1 MIEFRCRNYH
11 KQDRTPIVSDLDI
24 MDYTETVIADY
35 KQSLLKEPGA
45 INPEHFLES
54 YLGAAL
60 DYQDIYYEEDAN
72 AIAGATVFNDEKVLV
87 FDRDNMCVRAIDVE
101 ANTIIIDNS
110 TMEEGKEGYSLFT
123 HLHEGGHLCI
133 HPCVYRRMPGQLS
146 LFGME
151 DDREHVV
158 KCKRSFLEKKKGRLV
173 TQEDFR
179 EHQANVFAATA
190 AMPRQTFI
198 PTAQEYIR
206 KVGIGDKRGM
216 IVLPDEFDWAY
227 EIGKDD
233 VICPLTDIFGA
244 SKSATE
250 IHMKRLGLIVTETQ
264 YMDQYRQV
272 SVVF

>member
-11 KQDRTPIVSDLDI
+11 KKDRTPIISDLAI
-24 MDYTETVIADY
+24 MDYTEALIGDY
-35 KQSLLKEPGA
+35 KKSLLREPGA

-54 YLGAAL
+54 YLGATL
-60 DYQDIYYEEDAN
+60 DYQDIYYKEDEG

-87 FDRDNMCVRAIDVE
+87 FDKENMCIRPIDVE

-110 TMEEGKEGYSLFT
+110 TMEEGKEGFALFT
-123 HLHEGGHLCI
+123 QLHEGGHFCI

-146 LFGME
+146 LFEVE
-151 DDREHVV
+151 DENEHVV
-158 KCKRSFLEKKKGRLV
+158 KCKRSSLEKKGRLV

-190 AMPRQTFI
+190 AMPRPTFV
-198 PTAQEYIR
+198 PAAKEYIR
-206 KVGIGDKRGM
+206 KVGIGNKNDT
-216 IVLPDEFDWAY
+216 IVIPDELDWSY
-227 EIGKDD
+227 EIGKFD
-233 VICPLTDIFGA
+233 VICPLTDLFGA
-244 SKSATE
+244 SRAATE
-250 IHMKRLGLIVTETQ
+250 IHMKRLGLIITETQ

>member
-1 MIEFRCRNYH
+1 MIEFRCKNYH
-11 KQDRTPIVSDLDI
+11 SGDRTPIVKDLEI
-24 MDYTETVIADY
+24 MDYTEALIADY
-35 KQSLLKEPGA
+35 KQSLLKEPGT

-54 YLGAAL
+54 YLGATL

-123 HLHEGGHLCI
+123 HLHEGGHFCI

-146 LFGME
+146 LFGEE

-158 KCKRSFLEKKKGRLV
+158 KCKRSSLEKRKGRLV

-198 PTAQEYIR
+198 PAAREYIR
-206 KVGIGDKRGM
+206 KVGIGNKRGM

-233 VICPLTDIFGA
+233 VICPLTDLFGA
-244 SKSATE
+244 SKAATE

-272 SVVF
+272 SVAF